1 MDLLEDIIQGLGDA
15 PRRIMRLHLGQ
26 IADVA
31 DVVPF
36 PVLVHILPLHGFAG
50 NGGDFLEGFKD
61 GDTVVT
67 TATDVVHLAAA
78 GIIKEGVD
86 EADDVQ
92 AMNVVPHLLAFVA
105 EDVVLFSGKV
115 ALDEVAEEAVEFD
128 TAVVRASETAT
139 AQGAA
144 FHAKVAP
151 VFLHHDV
158 GSDFRRTE

>member
-1 MDLLEDIIQGLGDA
+1 MV
-15 PRRIMRLHLGQ
+15 LHFGQ

-36 PVLVHILPLHGFAG
+36 PVLVYILPLHGFAG
-50 NGGDFLEGFKD
+50 NGGDLVEGFQN
-61 GDTVVT
+61 GDAVVT
-67 TATDVVHLAAA
+67 ATADVVHLAAA
-78 GIIKEGVD
+78 GIFKEGVH

-92 AMNVVPHLLAFVA
+92 TVDVVPHLLAFVA

-158 GSDFRRTE
+158 GSDFRRAE